1 MTSFWEYA
9 LMQWRKPTVEALA
22 LDIQR
27 HHGYVVYFLLGAWLA
42 EHQHRFCPRLCYQIT
57 QAVEPVEARL
67 VALRQQRRHL
77 VGEQKKEV
85 LAQELVIEKALYQQL
100 ETLVQPI
107 NIAENQQ
114 WNVWWEHFFPQLGN
128 EVFKAWRVCVA

>member
-9 LMQWRKPTVEALA
+9 ITQWRKPSVEALA

-27 HHGYVVYFLLGAWLA
+27 HQGYVVYFLLGAWLA
-42 EHQHRFCPRLCYQIT
+42 ERQHRFCSTLWSEIT
-57 QAVEPVEARL
+57 QVVEPVEAQL
-67 VALRQQRRHL
+67 VALRQQRLRL
-77 VGEQKKEV
+77 VGEQKQDA
-85 LAQELVIEKALYQQL
+85 LTQELVIEKALYQQL

-128 EVFKAWRVCVA
+128 DVFRAWRVCLA